1 MGEPKGKDPSQVT
14 FANKML
20 KILQLNLGRAIE
32 AHDIAFE
39 EAIRGNIDLMIV
51 SEPNKKMSLNQG
63 WPTDKKRDIAIV
75 VLNKNLE
82 IDEINKKNGYVYIK
96 LYGVHIFATYIS
108 PNIALEE
115 FKERI
120 DEVFEAATSRPNNSI
135 IVGDVNSK
143 SPLWGSPTSDAR
155 GEYMENWLSQLTW
168 MARNNGQHTFE
179 RNNSKSHIDVTLC
192 PVQMARAIKNWQ
204 VDYVN
209 PFTHPGHITYDIK
222 TDGKKIKKTEP
233 MKLYLNVR
241 KYVQRLRNI
250 KEYEGQDVY
259 ESIMK
264 AYKQST
270 SEERVGVNRKPYWW
284 NTELQTTRSEYV
296 K

>member
-1 MGEPKGKDPSQVT
+1 
-14 FANKML
+14 ML

-168 MARNNGQHTFE
+168 MARNNG
-179 RNNSKSHIDVTLC
+179 
-192 PVQMARAIKNWQ
+192 
-204 VDYVN
+204 
-209 PFTHPGHITYDIK
+209 
-222 TDGKKIKKTEP
+222 
-233 MKLYLNVR
+233 
-241 KYVQRLRNI
+241 
-250 KEYEGQDVY
+250 
-259 ESIMK
+259 
-264 AYKQST
+264 
-270 SEERVGVNRKPYWW
+270 
-284 NTELQTTRSEYV
+284 
-296 K
+296 

>member
-1 MGEPKGKDPSQVT
+1 M
-14 FANKML
+14 
-20 KILQLNLGRAIE
+20 
-32 AHDIAFE
+32 
-39 EAIRGNIDLMIV
+39 
-51 SEPNKKMSLNQG
+51 
-63 WPTDKKRDIAIV
+63 
-75 VLNKNLE
+75 
-82 IDEINKKNGYVYIK
+82 
-96 LYGVHIFATYIS
+96 
-108 PNIALEE
+108 
-115 FKERI
+115 
-120 DEVFEAATSRPNNSI
+120 
-135 IVGDVNSK
+135 
-143 SPLWGSPTSDAR
+143 
-155 GEYMENWLSQLTW
+155 
-168 MARNNGQHTFE
+168 
-179 RNNSKSHIDVTLC
+179 TLC